1 MRKNGCTGQGYV
13 SVEPLPVPQHRE
25 LGAAHRHKRDTVSA
39 DSGGFGTHDMRQPD
53 HAPGRAAILTTDS
66 YWIGH
71 TLVSLAI
78 LSGMILLVVTARK
91 KGGPGS

>member
-1 MRKNGCTGQGYV
+1 
-13 SVEPLPVPQHRE
+13 
-25 LGAAHRHKRDTVSA
+25 
-39 DSGGFGTHDMRQPD
+39 MRQPD